1 MAATSLETTRIDNC
15 AEWIESHLFF
25 LPGEEWPEKFLVS
38 AVQSNTLESIAH
50 KWNIPK
56 ERAEEI
62 LDSALLAGKHNEFHS
77 LQEALGASREVIIAD
92 IVTNLKSETNVLN
105 TIFDVVQTAL
115 APQSTN

>member
-1 MAATSLETTRIDNC
+1 M
-15 AEWIESHLFF
+15 
-25 LPGEEWPEKFLVS
+25 
-38 AVQSNTLESIAH
+38 QSNTLESIAH
-50 KWNIPK
+50 KWDILK